1 MSLCPARHLAG
12 FSLDGKAAVTV
23 AGTTELPLERLY
35 ILAPALLGITFL
47 IVMFGVY
54 CLLCLFGRA
63 PEITGVD
70 RRRFTEILGPFM
82 VRYMLWLIRP
92 IERLFA
98 ATGVSPNLITFVS
111 LGLCA
116 GSGWAIA
123 ENHLATGAWLYGL
136 AGVTD
141 ILDGRLARAT
151 GRQSKAGAFLDS
163 VSDRWGELFVFTG
176 CAWYLRDGGWLLT
189 VMLAV
194 AGSMMVS
201 YTRARGEGLGLQL
214 DGGMMQRAE
223 RVIVVA
229 IGAMI
234 AGWFAATPGQDGYAA
249 AALGTALILCGSLS
263 SFTAI
268 GRWIEGYRLLAE
280 REAPAPIEVKDLRP
294 DRDLPAPV
302 PAAANPMRITGEHT
316 A

>member
-1 MSLCPARHLAG
+1 M
-12 FSLDGKAAVTV
+12 
-23 AGTTELPLERLY
+23 ERLY

-47 IVMFGVY
+47 LVMFGVY
-54 CLLCLFGRA
+54 CLLCLLGKT
-63 PEITGVD
+63 PDIPGVD
-70 RRRFTEILGPFM
+70 RRKFTEILGPFV

-116 GSGWAIA
+116 GAGWAIA
-123 ENHLATGAWLYGL
+123 EGLLATGAWLYAL

-163 VSDRWGELFVFTG
+163 VSDRWGELFVFAG
-176 CAWYLRDGGWLLT
+176 CAWFLRGGGWLLA

-201 YTRARGEGLGLQL
+201 YTRARGEGLGLEL

-229 IGAMI
+229 IGAMVG
-234 AGWFAATPGQDGYAA
+234 AWFAATPGQHGYAA
-249 AALGTALILCGSLS
+249 AALGTGLILCGGLS

-280 REAPAPIEVKDLRP
+280 REEAAMIEVKDLRAEP
-294 DRDLPAPV
+294 RELPAPV